1 MPSAAFTEWQIVR
14 MPRLAQIDGQ
24 CSGVAALV
32 PPNPSLLDECLR
44 GYVMLLSAHFQG
56 FCRALYTECSQICA
70 ATVPVPFRATVQAQF
85 SAALQLGK
93 QNPSLKTIQ
102 ADFER
107 FGFTL
112 TFPAVHDPQITH
124 LDHLNHW
131 RNNAAHQRTSP
142 PPPPIPAM
150 LILADIRNWRVS
162 CNGLAAA
169 LDDRMQKELL
179 RILGAAPW

>member
-1 MPSAAFTEWQIVR
+1 MPSAAFSEWQTVR

-24 CSGVAALV
+24 CSGIAALV
-32 PPNPSLLDECLR
+32 PPNPDLLDECLR

-56 FCRALYTECSQICA
+56 FCRTLYSECSQICA
-70 ATVPVPFRATVQAQF
+70 ATVPVPFKATVQAQF

-112 TFPAVHDPQITH
+112 TFPAIHTPQITH

-131 RNNAAHQRTSP
+131 RNTAAHQRTSP
-142 PPPPIPAM
+142 PPAPIPAM
-150 LILADIRNWRVS
+150 LVLADIRKWRSS
-162 CNGLAAA
+162 CDGLATA
-169 LDDRMQKELL
+169 LDDIMRKELL
-179 RILGAAPW
+179 RILGVAPW